1 MKLKVGCVLALAPM
15 MVFAASE
22 KEHAVKIINESATVF
37 NEIMSAP
44 DKGIPQNILNKA
56 QCIGIIP
63 GLKRAG
69 FIVGGKYGKG
79 VLTCRTAD
87 GWSGP
92 SIVRVEGGSIGF
104 QIGAGETDLV
114 FVVQNKSGQD
124 KLLSDKFTVGGDAS
138 VMAGPVGRT
147 GEAQTDAM
155 MHAEI
160 LSYSRARG
168 VFAGISL
175 EGATLR
181 PERDQI
187 AALYGSAVSQ
197 RDILMGKVTR
207 PPEARPLYSTL
218 QNYSGSRAPG
228 DN

>member
-1 MKLKVGCVLALAPM
+1 MKKRVALLLALGPVLA
-15 MVFAASE
+15 FAE
-22 KEHAVKIINESATVF
+22 KDHATKIINESANVF
-37 NEIMSAP
+37 TEIMSTP
-44 DKGIPQNILNKA
+44 DKGIPRDILNRA

-69 FIVGGKYGKG
+69 FIIGAKYGKG
-79 VLTCRTAD
+79 VLTCRTPD
-87 GWSGP
+87 GWSAP
-92 SIVRVEGGSIGF
+92 SIVRVEGGSVGL

-114 FVVQNKSGQD
+114 FVVQNKSGQE
-124 KLLSDKFTVGGDAS
+124 KLMSDKFTVGGDAS

-181 PERDQI
+181 PDKDDN
-187 AALYGSAVSQ
+187 ASLYGHP
-197 RDILMGKVTR
+197 VTQQEVLTGRVRR
-207 PPEARPLYSTL
+207 PAEAQPLYSTL
-218 QNYSGSRAPG
+218 NSYSSGRAPG
-228 DN
+228 D